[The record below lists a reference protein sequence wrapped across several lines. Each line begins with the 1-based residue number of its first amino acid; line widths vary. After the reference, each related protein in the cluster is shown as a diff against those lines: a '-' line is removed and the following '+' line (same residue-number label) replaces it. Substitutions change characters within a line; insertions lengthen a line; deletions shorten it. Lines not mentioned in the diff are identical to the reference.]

1 MSDLIKTLSTG
12 SPLQEPFHQA
22 LETASL
28 DQLREALQAKGI
40 KAANRKA
47 IEARIPIKEM
57 REIEARHIEQAQRIE
72 QAGIFQPSNGT
83 EGDSFM
89 SAFCFRCG
97 QWGAKGCDI
106 QARTMAFGPEDPEYP
121 REWTYDGQGDPTCTA
136 FVAAVAGQP
145 VRIFAPK
152 GDGFD
157 AFVADWCGSCSRYR
171 GDRCPIY
178 RAAAACEA
186 SDPEY
191 PREWRYDGNRPV
203 CTAHEPAQDG
213 QGAEPAPGTS
223 EPKPPPE
230 PAPAAPQGL
239 PTPEQLVRETLHAI
253 RNNIQALTD
262 LGWTQGDIA
271 NALADMMPGGGK
283 VEALRRI
290 DRLDSGERFPASVL
304 LGELIAAATKQL
316 RLAMVPW
323 NATPEDQQKDV
334 LGRVRQDCEKAAR
347 SALRTYASENRTNFM
362 ASVDGVAFKSNGI
375 KVSLTVGKNE
385 YAHLLADRAGDE
397 VLIVLPENFDMYS
410 GTGSAMRTDPDQREL
425 FGAEA

>member
-22 LETASL
+22 LETATP

-40 KAANRKA
+40 KAANRRA
-47 IEARIPIKEM
+47 LQSRIFSL
-57 REIEARHIEQAQRIE
+57 EIRGAEEKDADTE
-72 QAGIFQPSNGT
+72 QAGLFQPSNAT

-89 SAFCFRCG
+89 DAFCFRCG

-106 QARTMAFGPEDPEYP
+106 QGRTMAYGTEDPEYP
-121 REWTYDGQGDPTCTA
+121 REWTYDNQGDPTCTA
-136 FVAAVAGQP
+136 FVAAGAGQP

-171 GDRCPIY
+171 GDKCPIY

-223 EPKPPPE
+223 EPKPQPE
-230 PAPAAPQGL
+230 PAPAVPQGL
-239 PTPEQLVRETLHAI
+239 PTPEQLVQETLHGL
-253 RNNIQALTD
+253 RNNIQVLAN
-262 LGWTQGDIA
+262 LGWTDGDIA
-271 NALADMMPGGGK
+271 AALADMMPGKRK
-283 VEALRRI
+283 VEALRQI
-290 DRLDSGERFPASVL
+290 DSLQSDERFPASVL
-304 LGELIAAATKQL
+304 LGELIATSTKQL

-323 NATPEDQQKDV
+323 NAMPEDKQKDV

-362 ASVDGVAFKSNGI
+362 ASVDGVAFKPNGI

-425 FGAEA
+425 FEAEA